1 MVMEAGQRIGR
12 YLLTKKI
19 GKGGMAEIF
28 KAEEEVSGGHR
39 RVVAIKR
46 LFPKLS
52 ADREFVGMFVNEARI
67 ASSMFHPNIV
77 QTYDLINYGS
87 YYYIVMEYLEG
98 LDLEEFVLQKGPG
111 GLVLPIDE
119 AAYVIHEV
127 AMGLSYAHKG
137 GARPADGEVVHRDI
151 SPGNILID
159 VDGQVKI
166 TDFGIARAMQ
176 YASFT
181 KPGVLKG
188 KYEYMS
194 PEYVK
199 GKNFDGRADLFS
211 LGVVLYELLTG
222 ENPFA
227 AVMPKEIWEKI
238 VKYDPPNPSKISS
251 GVPKALDVV
260 VSRAL
265 SKDPNKRYNTGEE
278 MAAVLVSLFSDVGR
292 DRVAEALG
300 ARVARLM
307 EKGEVTATSP
317 SDIQAFLPPPDSTV
331 GEHTQEIH
339 LDTLLDLV
347 EPVQV
352 PRPSIKHKPVSE
364 PTTAP
369 VKKKTQKK
377 AGPGRKRTLLVLAFL
392 LALVVGGLGYFLWP
406 RPVGYLTVTSTRR
419 AEVFIDGERIG
430 LTPLLNKPLA
440 VGSHLVEVRRPG
452 RSQAKT
458 QQPKI
463 KEGKTTTIEVTWKKP
478 KVRKPG
484 KKRIKKKRKRR
495 KTVKKHKKKRS
506 TKKPTRKTTKKSRK
520 KKKKRS

>member
-1 MVMEAGQRIGR
+1 
-12 YLLTKKI
+12 
-19 GKGGMAEIF
+19 MAEIF

-98 LDLEEFVLQKGPG
+98 LDLEEFVLVKGPG

-119 AAYVIHEV
+119 AAYVVHEV

-137 GARPADGEVVHRDI
+137 GARPTDGAVVHRDI
-151 SPGNILID
+151 SPGNILLD
-159 VDGQVKI
+159 VDGLVKV

-238 VKYDPPNPSKISS
+238 VKYDPPAPSKISS

-265 SKDPNKRYNTGEE
+265 DKNPDKRYRTGEE
-278 MAAVLVSLFSDVGR
+278 MAAVLVSFFSDVGR
-292 DRVAEALG
+292 DRVAGALG

-317 SDIQAFLPPPDSTV
+317 SDIQSFLPPDSTV

-347 EPVQV
+347 EPIQV
-352 PRPSIKHKPVSE
+352 PRPAIKHKPVSE

-369 VKKKTQKK
+369 VKKTTGKK
-377 AGPGRKRTLLVLAFL
+377 PRPGNRRKLLLIAFV
-392 LALVVGGLGYFLWP
+392 LALVVGGLGYLLWP
-406 RPVGYLTVTSTRR
+406 HPVGYLTVTSTRR

-430 LTPLLNKPLA
+430 LTPLVKKSLP

-452 RSQAKT
+452 RTQAKT
-458 QQPKI
+458 QQPNI
-463 KEGKTTTIEVTWKKP
+463 KEGKTTTIEITWAKP
-478 KVRKPG
+478 KVRKPS
-484 KKRIKKKRKRR
+484 KKRIKKKKKKKRRRKAVKKKKRTR
-495 KTVKKHKKKRS
+495 KTVKK
-506 TKKPTRKTTKKSRK
+506 K
-520 KKKKRS
+520 KKKS

>member
-98 LDLEEFVLQKGPG
+98 LDLEEFVLIKGPG

-119 AAYVIHEV
+119 AAYVVHEV

-137 GARPADGEVVHRDI
+137 GARPTDGAVVHRDI

-159 VDGQVKI
+159 VDGLVKV

-238 VKYDPPNPSKISS
+238 VKYDPPKPSKISS
-251 GVPKALDVV
+251 EVPKALDVV

-265 SKDPNKRYNTGEE
+265 SKDPDKRYRTGEE
-278 MAAVLVSLFSDVGR
+278 MAAVLVSFFSDVGR
-292 DRVAEALG
+292 DRLADALG

-317 SDIQAFLPPPDSTV
+317 SDIQAFLPPDSTV

-347 EPVQV
+347 EPMQV
-352 PRPSIKHKPVSE
+352 PRPAIKHKPVNE

-369 VKKKTQKK
+369 VKQKTQKK
-377 AGPGRKRTLLVLAFL
+377 PRPDMKVKLLVIAFL
-392 LALVVGGLGYFLWP
+392 LALVAGGLGYFLWP

-419 AEVFIDGERIG
+419 AEVFIDGKRVG
-430 LTPLLNKPLA
+430 LTPLLKKSLP
-440 VGSHLVEVRRPG
+440 VGAHLVEVRRPG
-452 RSQAKT
+452 RTQAKT
-458 QQPKI
+458 QQPNI
-463 KEGKTTTIEVTWKKP
+463 KKGKTTTIEITWAKP

-484 KKRIKKKRKRR
+484 KKRIKKKKKRR
-495 KTVKKHKKKRS
+495 KTFKKQKRKKT
-506 TKKPTRKTTKKSRK
+506 TKKPTRKTTRKSGK
-520 KKKKRS
+520 KKKKKS

>member
-1 MVMEAGQRIGR
+1 MEAGQRIGR

-98 LDLEEFVLQKGPG
+98 LDLEEFVLIKGPG

-119 AAYVIHEV
+119 AAYVVHEV

-137 GARPADGEVVHRDI
+137 GARPTDGEVVHRDI

-159 VDGQVKI
+159 VDGLVKV

-227 AVMPKEIWEKI
+227 AVMPKEIWDKI
-238 VKYDPPNPSKISS
+238 VKYDPPVPSKISS

-265 SKDPNKRYNTGEE
+265 NKNPDKRYRTGEE
-278 MAAVLVSLFSDVGR
+278 MAAVLVSFFSDVGR
-292 DRVAEALG
+292 DRVSGALG

-317 SDIQAFLPPPDSTV
+317 SDIQSFLPPDSTV

-347 EPVQV
+347 EPIQV
-352 PRPSIKHKPVSE
+352 PRPAIKHKPVTE

-369 VKKKTQKK
+369 VKKKTGKK
-377 AGPGRKRTLLVLAFL
+377 PRPGKRRKLLLIAFVLAL
-392 LALVVGGLGYFLWP
+392 IAGGLGYFLWP
-406 RPVGYLTVTSTRR
+406 HPVGYLTVTSTRR

-430 LTPLLNKPLA
+430 LTPLVKKSLP
-440 VGSHLVEVRRPG
+440 VGAHLVEVRRPG
-452 RSQAKT
+452 RTQAKT
-458 QQPKI
+458 QQPNI
-463 KEGKTTTIEVTWKKP
+463 KEGKTTTIEITWAKP
-478 KVRKPG
+478 KIRKPG
-484 KKRIKKKRKRR
+484 KKRIKKKKKKRR
-495 KTVKKHKKKRS
+495 KTFKKRKKT
-506 TKKPTRKTTKKSRK
+506 TKKPTRKTTKKSTRK
-520 KKKKRS
+520 KKKKS

>member
-1 MVMEAGQRIGR
+1 MVMETGQKIGR

-28 KAEEEVSGGHR
+28 KAEEEVPGGHR

-111 GLVLPIDE
+111 GLVLPLDE
-119 AAYVIHEV
+119 IAYVVHEV

-137 GARPADGEVVHRDI
+137 GARPADGAVVHRDI
-151 SPGNILID
+151 SPGNILLD

-194 PEYVK
+194 PEYVR
-199 GKNFDGRADLFS
+199 GKHFDGRADLFS

-227 AVMPKEIWEKI
+227 AVMPKEIWERI
-238 VKYDPPNPSKISS
+238 VKIDPPKPSKFTAE
-251 GVPKALDVV
+251 VPKALDAV

-265 SKDPNKRYNTGEE
+265 SKDPDKRYRTGEE
-278 MAAVLVSLFSDVGR
+278 MAAVLVSFFSDIGK
-292 DRVAEALG
+292 DRVAAALG
-300 ARVARLM
+300 ARVARMM

-317 SDIQAFLPPPDSTV
+317 SDIQSFLPPDSTL

-347 EPVQV
+347 DPIQV
-352 PRPSIKHKPVSE
+352 PRPQIHKKPVSE

-377 AGPGRKRTLLVLAFL
+377 PRPVRKRKLILLAFI
-392 LALVVGGLGYFLWP
+392 LALCAGALGYLFWP
-406 RPVGYLTVTSTRR
+406 RPVGYLSVTSDRR
-419 AEVFIDGERIG
+419 AEVYVDGERIG
-430 LTPLLNKPLA
+430 LTPLLKQALP
-440 VGSHLVEVRRPG
+440 VGTHIVEVKRPG
-452 RSQAKT
+452 RSQAKSYSR
-458 QQPKI
+458 KI
-463 KEGKTTTIEVTWKKP
+463 AEGETTTLEVSWKK
-478 KVRKPG
+478 
-484 KKRIKKKRKRR
+484 RR
-495 KTVKKHKKKRS
+495 PHKKI
-506 TKKPTRKTTKKSRK
+506 KKPTRRRLK
-520 KKKKRS
+520 KKKVKKSGRKTNKKSAKKRTKRKSGGKKRKK

>member
-1 MVMEAGQRIGR
+1 MEAGQRIGR

-28 KAEEEVSGGHR
+28 KAEEQVSGGHQ

-98 LDLEEFVLQKGPG
+98 LDLEEFVLVKGPG
-111 GLVLPIDE
+111 GLVLPLDE
-119 AAYVIHEV
+119 AAYVVHEV

-137 GARPADGEVVHRDI
+137 GARPTDGEVVHRDI

-159 VDGQVKI
+159 VDGLVKV

-188 KYEYMS
+188 KYEYMA

-238 VKYDPPNPSKISS
+238 VKYDPPKPSKTSPK
-251 GVPKALDVV
+251 VPKALDAV

-265 SKDPNKRYNTGEE
+265 SKDPEKRYRTGEE
-278 MAAVLVSLFSDVGR
+278 MAAVLVSFFSDVGR
-292 DRVAEALG
+292 DRVAGALG
-300 ARVARLM
+300 ARVSRLM

-317 SDIQAFLPPPDSTV
+317 SDIQAFLPPDSTI

-347 EPVQV
+347 DPIQV
-352 PRPSIKHKPVSE
+352 PRPAIHRKPVTE

-377 AGPGRKRTLLVLAFL
+377 RRPSWKRKLVVIAFL
-392 LALVVGGLGYFLWP
+392 LALVAGGLGYFFWP
-406 RPVGYLTVTSTRR
+406 RPVGYLTVTSSRR
-419 AEVFIDGERIG
+419 AEVFIDGQRIG
-430 LTPLLNKPLA
+430 LTPLLKKTLP
-440 VGSHLVEVRRPG
+440 VGAHLVEVRRPG
-452 RSQAKT
+452 RTQAKT
-458 QQPKI
+458 QQPNI
-463 KEGKTTTIEVTWKKP
+463 KEGELTTIEVTWKKP
-478 KVRKPG
+478 HVRKPG
-484 KKRIKKKRKRR
+484 KKRIKKKKKKKK
-495 KTVKKHKKKRS
+495 KTVKKPKKPVKKPVKRP
-506 TKKPTRKTTKKSRK
+506 TKKTVKKSGRKRK
-520 KKKKRS
+520 K

>member
-1 MVMEAGQRIGR
+1 MEAGQRIGR

-98 LDLEEFVLQKGPG
+98 LDLEEFVLMKGPG
-111 GLVLPIDE
+111 GLVLPLDE
-119 AAYVIHEV
+119 AAYVVHEV

-137 GARPADGEVVHRDI
+137 GARPADGAVVHRDI
-151 SPGNILID
+151 SPGNILLD
-159 VDGQVKI
+159 VDGLVKV

-238 VKYDPPNPSKISS
+238 VKYDPPKPSKISS
-251 GVPKALDVV
+251 EVPKALDVV
-260 VSRAL
+260 VARAL
-265 SKDPNKRYNTGEE
+265 SKDPEKRYRTGEE
-278 MAAVLVSLFSDVGR
+278 MAAVLVSFFSDVGR
-292 DRVAEALG
+292 DRVAGALG
-300 ARVARLM
+300 ARVAHR
-307 EKGEVTATSP
+307 GGDGRGAGV
-317 SDIQAFLPPPDSTV
+317 V
-331 GEHTQEIH
+331 
-339 LDTLLDLV
+339 LLRRG
-347 EPVQV
+347 
-352 PRPSIKHKPVSE
+352 PRPGGR
-364 PTTAP
+364 
-369 VKKKTQKK
+369 
-377 AGPGRKRTLLVLAFL
+377 GPGGQ
-392 LALVVGGLGYFLWP
+392 GGP
-406 RPVGYLTVTSTRR
+406 
-419 AEVFIDGERIG
+419 ADGE
-430 LTPLLNKPLA
+430 
-440 VGSHLVEVRRPG
+440 G
-452 RSQAKT
+452 RSDRH
-458 QQPKI
+458 QPLGHK
-463 KEGKTTTIEVTWKKP
+463 GLSP
-478 KVRKPG
+478 AAGQHGGRAHPG
-484 KKRIKKKRKRR
+484 DPPG
-495 KTVKKHKKKRS
+495 H
-506 TKKPTRKTTKKSRK
+506 PA
-520 KKKKRS
+520 

>member
-1 MVMEAGQRIGR
+1 MVMETGQKIGR

-28 KAEEEVSGGHR
+28 KAEEEVSGGHQ

-111 GLVLPIDE
+111 GLVLPLDE
-119 AAYVIHEV
+119 IAYVVHEV

-159 VDGQVKI
+159 VEGQVKI

-199 GKNFDGRADLFS
+199 GKHFDGRADLFS

-227 AVMPKEIWEKI
+227 AVMPKEIWERI
-238 VKYDPPNPSKISS
+238 VKSDPPLPSKITPE
-251 GVPKALDVV
+251 VPKALDVV
-260 VSRAL
+260 VTRAL
-265 SKDPNKRYNTGEE
+265 SKDPDKRYSTGEE
-278 MAAVLVSLFSDVGR
+278 LAAVLVSFFSDVGR
-292 DRVAEALG
+292 DRVAAALG

-317 SDIQAFLPPPDSTV
+317 SDIQSFLPPGGTL

-347 EPVQV
+347 DPIQV
-352 PRPSIKHKPVSE
+352 PRPQIDKKPPVSE
-364 PTTAP
+364 PTTSP
-369 VKKKTQKK
+369 VKKKTRKK
-377 AGPGRKRTLLVLAFL
+377 AWSGRRRGLILLVFI
-392 LALVVGGLGYFLWP
+392 LALVAGALGYLFWP
-406 RPVGYLTVTSTRR
+406 RPVGYLSVTSDRR
-419 AEVFIDGERIG
+419 AEVYVDGERIG
-430 LTPLLNKPLA
+430 LTPLSKHALN
-440 VGSHLVEVRRPG
+440 VGTHMVEVKRPG
-452 RSQAKT
+452 RSQAKSYSR
-458 QQPKI
+458 KI
-463 KEGKTTTIEVTWKKP
+463 NQGETTTLEVSWKERRPQRKVKKHSRRRLKRKK
-478 KVRKPG
+478 KVRKTG
-484 KKRIKKKRKRR
+484 K
-495 KTVKKHKKKRS
+495 
-506 TKKPTRKTTKKSRK
+506 KTTKKTK
-520 KKKKRS
+520 KKSGGKKRRK

>member
-1 MVMEAGQRIGR
+1 
-12 YLLTKKI
+12 
-19 GKGGMAEIF
+19 MAEIF

-98 LDLEEFVLQKGPG
+98 LDLEEFVLVKGPG
-111 GLVLPIDE
+111 GLVLPLDE
-119 AAYVIHEV
+119 AAYVVHEV

-159 VDGQVKI
+159 VDGLVKV

-238 VKYDPPNPSKISS
+238 VKYDPPKPSKISS
-251 GVPKALDVV
+251 EVPKALDAVV
-260 VSRAL
+260 ARAL
-265 SKDPNKRYNTGEE
+265 SKDPDKRYRTGEE
-278 MAAVLVSLFSDVGR
+278 MAAVLVSFFSDVGR
-292 DRVAEALG
+292 DRVAGALG

-317 SDIQAFLPPPDSTV
+317 SDIKAFLPPPDSTV

-352 PRPSIKHKPVSE
+352 PRPAIKHRPVTE
-364 PTTAP
+364 PTTSP

-377 AGPGRKRTLLVLAFL
+377 SGPGRKRKLLVIAFL
-392 LALVVGGLGYFLWP
+392 LALVAGGLGYFLWP

-430 LTPLLNKPLA
+430 LTPLLKKPLA
-440 VGSHLVEVRRPG
+440 VGAHLVEVRRPG
-452 RSQAKT
+452 RTQAKT
-458 QQPKI
+458 QQPNI
-463 KEGKTTTIEVTWKKP
+463 KKGETTTIEVTWKKP
-478 KVRKPG
+478 KVRKPS
-484 KKRIKKKRKRR
+484 KKRIKKKKMKKKRR
-495 KTVKKHKKKRS
+495 KTVKRK
-506 TKKPTRKTTKKSRK
+506 KKPTKKTTKKSTRK
-520 KKKKRS
+520 KKKKS

>member
-111 GLVLPIDE
+111 GLVLPLDE
-119 AAYVIHEV
+119 IAYVVHEV

-137 GARPADGEVVHRDI
+137 GARPADGAVVHRDI

-159 VDGQVKI
+159 VDGLVKV

-222 ENPFA
+222 ENPYA

-238 VKYDPPNPSKISS
+238 VKFDPPNPSKISS
-251 GVPKALDVV
+251 EVPKALDAV

-265 SKDPNKRYNTGEE
+265 SKDPDKRYRTGEE
-278 MAAVLVSLFSDVGR
+278 MAAVLVSFFSDVGR

-307 EKGEVTATSP
+307 AKGEITATSP

-347 EPVQV
+347 EPIQV
-352 PRPSIKHKPVSE
+352 PRPAIQHKPVTE

-369 VKKKTQKK
+369 VKKKTAKK
-377 AGPGRKRTLLVLAFL
+377 TRPGKRRMLLLIAFVLAL
-392 LALVVGGLGYFLWP
+392 IAGGLGYFFWP
-406 RPVGYLTVTSTRR
+406 HPVGYLTVTSTRR
-419 AEVFIDGERIG
+419 AEVFIDGERTG
-430 LTPLLNKPLA
+430 LTPLVKKPLT

-452 RSQAKT
+452 RTQAKT
-458 QQPKI
+458 QQPNI
-463 KEGKTTTIEVTWKKP
+463 MDGETTTIEITWEKP
-478 KVRKPG
+478 KVRKPS
-484 KKRIKKKRKRR
+484 KKRIKKKKRK
-495 KTVKKHKKKRS
+495 KTVKKHKKKKPAKKS
-506 TKKPTRKTTKKSRK
+506 TKKTTKKTVK
-520 KKKKRS
+520 KKKKS